1 MKQLAQSGSQPGY
14 QPWIIKAAQRGV
26 PDWVLG
32 VILSAQTALILSPDE
47 DDDDESALR
56 AL

>member
-1 MKQLAQSGSQPGY
+1 MKRVAQSSVQSGY